1 MHLELPPSQIS
12 LWIFLILPLIPLYGK
27 RKHCMS
33 ETSALGHPHSSLQ
46 NSFPGGTEKNRADET
61 MWTHDCRICRPHRDL
76 NQWEAQ
82 GCSGLS
88 PLLNLFMPISAPLTS
103 FFSVWT
109 HLKDPLNL
117 ALNKAPAR
125 LPEALPLI
133 TMCFI
138 YMGVRHSHVTGMKWE
153 SHCQGNQKWEHVQF
167 QPCPRTQI
175 NSVHSHC
182 VLDFLVSHSQ
192 GSVNHSTII
201 SAHPSPS
208 IDALAGI

>member
-1 MHLELPPSQIS
+1 
-12 LWIFLILPLIPLYGK
+12 
-27 RKHCMS
+27 MS

-61 MWTHDCRICRPHRDL
+61 MWTHDCGICHPHGDL
-76 NQWEAQ
+76 NQREAQ
-82 GCSGLS
+82 GRSAFPTAHPLSACLCSSGVILCYVNPPERS
-88 PLLNLFMPISAPLTS
+88 PKPCSA
-103 FFSVWT
+103 
-109 HLKDPLNL
+109 
-117 ALNKAPAR
+117 KAPAR

-133 TMCFI
+133 TVCFI
-138 YMGVRHSHVTGMKWE
+138 YMGVTRSHVTGIKWE

-182 VLDFLVSHSQ
+182 ALDFLVFHSQ
-192 GSVNHSTII
+192 CSANRSMII

-208 IDALAGI
+208 IDVFAGV